1 MTNEN
6 KVYAARD
13 MQHYQGQ
20 SLNQIS
26 FLIEEKGLHLKTP
39 EIPHSTTLEYVCH
52 QLSCF
57 KKYTGNSGQSIQ
69 GGMFLLYLWC
79 FLSLA

>member
-26 FLIEEKGLHLKTP
+26 LLIEEKGLHLKTP
-39 EIPHSTTLEYVCH
+39 EIPHSITLEYVCH
-52 QLSCF
+52 
-57 KKYTGNSGQSIQ
+57 
-69 GGMFLLYLWC
+69 
-79 FLSLA
+79 